1 MKCLIDTHVL
11 VWSLGK
17 TTSLSTKAR
26 EILENAH
33 VLVSVVSWWELSIKF
48 GLGKLE
54 LGAGTPEDLWKTTQ
68 EMDYASLPLSLTEVC
83 SFHRLAKLHKDPFDR
98 MLVWQAIKND
108 LPLLSRDNRLS
119 PYTSYGLQLIW

>member
-1 MKCLIDTHVL
+1 MRYLIDTHVL
-11 VWSLGK
+11 LWSLGK
-17 TTSLSTKAR
+17 TTSLSAKAR

-54 LGAGTPEDLWKTTQ
+54 LVHGTPEDLWKATQ

-83 SFHRLAKLHKDPFDR
+83 SFHRLANLHKDPFDR

-108 LPLLSRDNRLS
+108 IPLLSKDNHLS